1 MNDARTYVIAGL
13 LLAIATHFAIVLAM
27 PNVLMNVAYDR
38 VSAHRTHINE
48 MLHPPRVSEASRTI
62 VRPSPD
68 LEYSTCAYDLSRGP
82 VVMRVTAWPQYWSL
96 SLYAANTDNYFVLDD
111 REARGGAEITLVRAG
126 HAHPKEAARAVESP
140 SDRGIA
146 LVRRLA
152 PSQAEFDAAS
162 AASARDVCAPLR

>member
-1 MNDARTYVIAGL
+1 MNDARTYAIAGL
-13 LLAIATHFAIVLAM
+13 LLALATHFAIVFGM
-27 PNVLMNVAYDR
+27 PRVLMNVAFDR
-38 VSAHRTHINE
+38 VSAHSAHINE
-48 MLHPPRVSEASRTI
+48 MLRPPRVTEASRAI

-68 LEYSTCAYDLSRGP
+68 LEYSTCAYDLSHGP

-111 REARGGAEITLVRAG
+111 REAHGGAEITLVRAG
-126 HAHPKEAARAVESP
+126 HPHPKDAASVVESP
-140 SDRGIA
+140 TDRGIA

-162 AASARDVCAPLR
+162 AASARDVCAPLH